1 MSTLSSAATEQ
12 EVLEELRTTILD
24 RLEQGNLD
32 LPLLPQV
39 ASQVLT
45 LTSDPNADASKL
57 SSLIQ
62 QDQALATQILRIAN
76 SPAYMPRSPIV
87 SLQQAIAWLG
97 LSMLAGLAFSV
108 SVQSGVFQIKGYEKE
123 VKDLWRHALATGL
136 YGKEIARRIRHNVE
150 NAFLCGLLHSIGK
163 PVLLHITQDIRKSSE
178 NGTLPWPL
186 VEALMSESHVPVGAK
201 LAEAWQLPEPV
212 KEAIMFYQD
221 HTYHQATSPTKGA
234 IITCLANH
242 MASYLLDPSM
252 IEEDVLR
259 TLPVV
264 QDLNFYPDDMNALLE
279 LKETIRASMECMI
292 L

>member
-1 MSTLSSAATEQ
+1 MSPLSSTAADQ
-12 EVLEELRTTILD
+12 EVLDELRTTILD

-76 SPAYMPRSPIV
+76 SPAYLPRSPIV

-163 PVLLHITQDIRKSSE
+163 PVLLHITQDIRKPSE
-178 NGTLPWPL
+178 TGPLPWAL
-186 VEALMSESHVPVGAK
+186 VEALMTESHVPVGAK
-201 LAEAWQLPEPV
+201 LAEAWELPEPV
-212 KEAIMFYQD
+212 KEAIVCHQD
-221 HTYHQATSPTKGA
+221 HTYQQATSPTKGA
-234 IITCLANH
+234 IITCLADH

-252 IEEDVLR
+252 IEEEALR
-259 TLPVV
+259 ALPVV
-264 QDLNFYPDDMNALLE
+264 QDLNFYPDDMNALFE
-279 LKETIRASMECMI
+279 LQDNVRASMECMT